1 MLEKLKNF
9 SFKKIFNEIFLAN
22 SDSPNKVASALSL
35 GVFIAV
41 IPIYGFQSLA
51 AVSLSHLLKLNK
63 AIVFTATNISWPP
76 MVFGLI
82 YASYQTGYFIFNGNF
97 NAKLGMSTELVD
109 MNSLGEN
116 LYEFVIGSIIF
127 GLMLSAFVWA
137 TTHIILIAV
146 KKN

>member
-1 MLEKLKNF
+1 MLEKLKHF
-9 SFKKIFNEIFLAN
+9 SFKKIFTEIFLAN

-51 AVSLSHLLKLNK
+51 AVGLSHILKLNK

-82 YASYQTGYFIFNGNF
+82 YASYQTGYFLFNGSF
-97 NAKLGMSTELVD
+97 NAELGMSSELVD
-109 MNSLGEN
+109 VNSLGEN
-116 LYEFVIGSIIF
+116 LYIFVIGSIIF
-127 GLMLSAFVWA
+127 GLLLSAFVW
-137 TTHIILIAV
+137 TTTRFMLLIV